1 MIKVMDKTEIF
12 KKYQNRWVALTENDK
27 VISAGL
33 TLDEALNKAIKK
45 GFENPI
51 ITRIPDLKYDYVL

>member
-1 MIKVMDKTEIF
+1 MIKVMDKTKIF
-12 KKYQNRWVALTENDK
+12 KKYQNRWVALTENDE

-33 TLDEALNKAIKK
+33 TLDEALEKAKKK